1 MDSDLSA
8 MRQRM
13 GVLEGALKARD
24 REVERLVRALEVA
37 LAAVAVVG
45 GGGRAPGEVLHLQ
58 DHRVWL

>member
-1 MDSDLSA
+1 

-37 LAAVAVVG
+37 QAAEAEVG